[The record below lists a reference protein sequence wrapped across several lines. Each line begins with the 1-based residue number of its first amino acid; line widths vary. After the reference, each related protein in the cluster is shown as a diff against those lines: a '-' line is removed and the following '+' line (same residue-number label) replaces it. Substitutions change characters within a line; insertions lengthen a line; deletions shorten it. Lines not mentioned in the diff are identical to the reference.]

1 MCTLIIT
8 TGAFTIIVETH
19 LALGATVEATTVGTF
34 TTVLLVGVYGEV
46 PKAFTYVAA
55 ESRRGF
61 VTNSVG

>member
-19 LALGATVEATTVGTF
+19 LALGTTVEAITVGTC

-46 PKAFTYVAA
+46 PKAFTYAA
-55 ESRRGF
+55 ARESYGLQ
-61 VTNSVG
+61 